1 MSLHAHSP
9 ASPGAGS
16 PLQALQASLRP
27 ASAVAAKPRLL
38 VAGATGVLGNEV
50 LRRLVGSGRYAH
62 TEVLATEA
70 MATSL
75 SGVGIA
81 LAEIPAPIAAWAAR
95 PLPAHTGLIMFEPP
109 RLYYGRERTLWT
121 PTPAQMPE
129 LARWLRRCGVQTL
142 VVVVPHAPGRLP
154 DALKRGLADLDEHA
168 IASMGFERVLLVR
181 SARKA
186 QAVQSRNVFERTAA
200 WMLSVLKFMIPAA
213 EQPVRPAKLAEF
225 VDTALAMLPPGT
237 HVAAPELLWQANQ
250 SSAAGWGG
258 KPGDAKGSGH
268 SMREVV
274 RAWLAAT
281 HNPAQNPT
289 TDSTT
294 DTVSPR

>member
-1 MSLHAHSP
+1 MSLASHSP
-9 ASPGAGS
+9 DSPSAGS

-27 ASAVAAKPRLL
+27 PPASAIKPRLL

-81 LAEIPAPIAAWAAR
+81 LVDAPSPIEAWPTR
-95 PLPAHTGLIMFEPP
+95 PSPAHTGLIMFEPP
-109 RLYYGRERTLWT
+109 RMYYGRERTLWT
-121 PTPAQMPE
+121 PAPAQMSE
-129 LARWLRRCGVQTL
+129 LARWLKRCGVQTL
-142 VVVVPHAPGRLP
+142 VVVVPHASGRLP

-168 IASMGFERVLLVR
+168 VAAMGFERVLLVR
-181 SARKA
+181 SARKV
-186 QAVQSRNVFERTAA
+186 QAVQGKNLFERTAA
-200 WMLSVLKFMIPAA
+200 WMLSILKFMIPAA

-250 SSAAGWGG
+250 STAAKWSS
-258 KPGDAKGSGH
+258 KPGDAGGNS
-268 SMREVV
+268 SMRDVV

-281 HNPAQNPT
+281 HNPEQNSSSDAAPARP
-289 TDSTT
+289 D
-294 DTVSPR
+294 

>member
-1 MSLHAHSP
+1 L
-9 ASPGAGS
+9 PGAGS

-27 ASAVAAKPRLL
+27 AAASIAKPRLL

-81 LAEIPAPIAAWAAR
+81 LAGDPTAIEAWDVR
-95 PLPAHTGLIMFEPP
+95 PMPAHTGLIMFEPP
-109 RLYYGRERTLWT
+109 RLYYERERTLWT
-121 PTPAQMPE
+121 PAPSQMPE
-129 LARWLRRCGVQTL
+129 LARWFRRCGVQTL
-142 VVVVPHAPGRLP
+142 VVVVPHASGRLP

-168 IASMGFERVLLVR
+168 VAAMGFERVLLVR

-186 QAVQSRNVFERTAA
+186 EDPKSSNVFERTAA
-200 WMLSVLKFMIPAA
+200 WMLSILKFMIPAA
-213 EQPVRPAKLAEF
+213 QQPVRPAKLAEF
-225 VDTALAMLPPGT
+225 VDAALAMLPPGT

-250 SSAAGWGG
+250 STSAGWSA
-258 KPGDAKGSGH
+258 KPGDGK
-268 SMREVV
+268 SMRHVV
-274 RAWLAAT
+274 LAWLAAT
-281 HNPAQNPT
+281 HNPEQN
-289 TDSTT
+289 S
-294 DTVSPR
+294 SPDAAPARPD

>member
-1 MSLHAHSP
+1 M
-9 ASPGAGS
+9 
-16 PLQALQASLRP
+16 
-27 ASAVAAKPRLL
+27 
-38 VAGATGVLGNEV
+38 LGNEV

-81 LAEIPAPIAAWAAR
+81 LAGSPAPIETWAAR

-129 LARWLRRCGVQTL
+129 LARWLKRCGVQTL

-168 IASMGFERVLLVR
+168 VAAMGFERVLLVR
-181 SARKA
+181 SARKV
-186 QAVQSRNVFERTAA
+186 QAVRSENFFERTAA
-200 WMLSVLKFMIPAA
+200 WMLSILKFMIPAA

-225 VDTALAMLPPGT
+225 VDTALAMLPAGT

-250 SSAAGWGG
+250 STAAGWSA
-258 KPGDAKGSGH
+258 KRDNAKGGGN
-268 SMREVV
+268 SMRDVV

-281 HNPAQNPT
+281 HNPEQN
-289 TDSTT
+289 S
-294 DTVSPR
+294 SPDAAPAKPD

>member
-1 MSLHAHSP
+1 MQALR
-9 ASPGAGS
+9 AS
-16 PLQALQASLRP
+16 LQAPP
-27 ASAVAAKPRLL
+27 ARAARPRLL

-62 TEVLATEA
+62 TEVLATEV

-81 LAEIPAPIAAWAAR
+81 LTSATASIDAWAAR
-95 PLPAHTGLIMFEPP
+95 PVPAHTGLIMFEPP

-142 VVVVPHAPGRLP
+142 VVVVPHASGRLP

-168 IASMGFERVLLVR
+168 VAAMGFERVLLVR
-181 SARKA
+181 SARKV
-186 QAVQSRNVFERTAA
+186 QAVSSGNFFERTAA
-200 WMLSVLKFMIPAA
+200 WMLSILKFMIPAA

-250 SSAAGWGG
+250 SSGT
-258 KPGDAKGSGH
+258 
-268 SMREVV
+268 SMRDVV

-281 HNPAQNPT
+281 HNPEQN
-289 TDSTT
+289 S
-294 DTVSPR
+294 SPDAAPARPD

>member
-1 MSLHAHSP
+1 
-9 ASPGAGS
+9 
-16 PLQALQASLRP
+16 LQALKASLHP
-27 ASAVAAKPRLL
+27 ASAATAKPRLL

-50 LRRLVGSGRYAH
+50 LRRLVGSGRYGH

-70 MATSL
+70 MATSV

-81 LAEIPAPIAAWAAR
+81 LVDTLAPIEAWAVR

-129 LARWLRRCGVQTL
+129 LARWLKRCGVQTL

-168 IASMGFERVLLVR
+168 VAAMGFERVLLVR
-181 SARKA
+181 SARKVKA
-186 QAVQSRNVFERTAA
+186 ARSANVFERTAA
-200 WMLSVLKFMIPAA
+200 WMLSILKFMIPAA

-225 VDTALAMLPPGT
+225 VDTALAMLPAGT

-250 SSAAGWGG
+250 SMAAGWGA
-258 KPGDAKGSGH
+258 KRDSAKGGGN
-268 SMREVV
+268 SMRDVV

-281 HNPAQNPT
+281 HNPEQN
-289 TDSTT
+289 
-294 DTVSPR
+294 SPSDAVPARPD

>member
-1 MSLHAHSP
+1 MSLTSR
-9 ASPGAGS
+9 ASGAGS
-16 PLQALQASLRP
+16 PLQALKASLQPLP
-27 ASAVAAKPRLL
+27 APVAKPRLL

-81 LAEIPAPIAAWAAR
+81 LVNAAAPIEGWATR
-95 PLPAHTGLIMFEPP
+95 PLPAHTGVIMFEPP
-109 RLYYGRERTLWT
+109 RMYYGRERTLWT
-121 PTPAQMPE
+121 PAPAQMPE

-168 IASMGFERVLLVR
+168 VAAMGFERVLLVR

-186 QAVQSRNVFERTAA
+186 QDARSQNLFERTAA
-200 WMLSVLKFMIPAA
+200 WMLSILKFMIPAA

-250 SSAAGWGG
+250 STSAGRSAKPEAG
-258 KPGDAKGSGH
+258 K
-268 SMREVV
+268 SMRQIVLT
-274 RAWLAAT
+274 WLAAT
-281 HNPAQNPT
+281 HNPEQNSSQDAAPAKP
-289 TDSTT
+289 D
-294 DTVSPR
+294 

>member
-1 MSLHAHSP
+1 MKASLHP
-9 ASPGAGS
+9 A
-16 PLQALQASLRP
+16 
-27 ASAVAAKPRLL
+27 AVSAAKPRLL

-81 LAEIPAPIAAWAAR
+81 LAGAPAPIEAWAVR

-129 LARWLRRCGVQTL
+129 LARWLQRCGVQTL
-142 VVVVPHAPGRLP
+142 VVVVPHASGRLP

-168 IASMGFERVLLVR
+168 VAAMGFERVLLVR
-181 SARKA
+181 SARKE
-186 QAVQSRNVFERTAA
+186 QAASGKNLFERTAA

-225 VDTALAMLPPGT
+225 IDTALAMLPVGT

-250 SSAAGWGG
+250 STAAGWGG
-258 KPGDAKGSGH
+258 QRDGAIGGNT
-268 SMREVV
+268 MRQVV
-274 RAWLAAT
+274 LAWLAAT
-281 HNPAQNPT
+281 HNPEQNSPT
-289 TDSTT
+289 DAVPARP
-294 DTVSPR
+294 D

>member
-1 MSLHAHSP
+1 MSPLYHSP
-9 ASPGAGS
+9 GSASS
-16 PLQALQASLRP
+16 LQALKASLQP
-27 ASAVAAKPRLL
+27 SLAVARPRLL

-81 LAEIPAPIAAWAAR
+81 LVDVPEPIEAWATR

-142 VVVVPHAPGRLP
+142 VVVVPHAAGRLP

-168 IASMGFERVLLVR
+168 VAAMGFERVLLVR

-186 QAVQSRNVFERTAA
+186 QAVQSKNLFERTAA

-225 VDTALAMLPPGT
+225 VDTALAMLPAGT

-250 SSAAGWGG
+250 STAAGWSAKRDGKGG
-258 KPGDAKGSGH
+258 SNN
-268 SMREVV
+268 MRDVV

-281 HNPAQNPT
+281 HNPAQN
-289 TDSTT
+289 SSL
-294 DTVSPR
+294 DTAPARPD

>member
-1 MSLHAHSP
+1 MSSHSS
-9 ASPGAGS
+9 ASSGASS

-27 ASAVAAKPRLL
+27 ASASAAKPRLL

-81 LAEIPAPIAAWAAR
+81 LAGDPAAIEAWDVR
-95 PLPAHTGLIMFEPP
+95 PVPAHTGLIMFEPP

-121 PTPAQMPE
+121 PAPAQMPE
-129 LARWLRRCGVQTL
+129 LARWLKRCGVQTL
-142 VVVVPHAPGRLP
+142 VVVVPHASGRLP

-168 IASMGFERVLLVR
+168 VAALGFERVLLVR

-186 QAVQSRNVFERTAA
+186 DSPKAGNVFERTAA
-200 WMLSVLKFMIPAA
+200 WMLSILKFMIPAA
-213 EQPVRPAKLAEF
+213 QQPVRPAKLAEF
-225 VDTALAMLPPGT
+225 VDAALAMLPPGT
-237 HVAAPELLWQANQ
+237 HVAAPELLWEANQ
-250 SSAAGWGG
+250 STSAGWSAKPDGG
-258 KPGDAKGSGH
+258 K
-268 SMREVV
+268 SMRHVV
-274 RAWLAAT
+274 LAWLAAT
-281 HNPAQNPT
+281 HNPEQN
-289 TDSTT
+289 S
-294 DTVSPR
+294 SPDAAPAKPD

>member
-1 MSLHAHSP
+1 MSLISRSP
-9 ASPGAGS
+9 EAAS
-16 PLQALQASLRP
+16 PLQALKASLQSPP
-27 ASAVAAKPRLL
+27 ASAAKPRLL

-81 LAEIPAPIAAWAAR
+81 LAGTPAPIETWAAR

-121 PTPAQMPE
+121 PAPAQMPE
-129 LARWLRRCGVQTL
+129 LARWLKRCGVQTL

-154 DALKRGLADLDEHA
+154 DALKRGLADVDEHA
-168 IASMGFERVLLVR
+168 VAAMGFERVLLVR
-181 SARKA
+181 SARKV
-186 QAVQSRNVFERTAA
+186 QAVRSENFFERTAA
-200 WMLSVLKFMIPAA
+200 WMLSILKFMIPAA

-225 VDTALAMLPPGT
+225 VDTALAMLPAGT

-250 SSAAGWGG
+250 STAAGWSANRDGAKVGG
-258 KPGDAKGSGH
+258 N
-268 SMREVV
+268 SMRDVV

-281 HNPAQNPT
+281 HNPEQNSSSDAAPARP
-289 TDSTT
+289 D
-294 DTVSPR
+294 